1 MKETLKQRLLD
12 FYQIDEKT
20 YQELIKDSTI
30 EDFAMG
36 HKFDRMEEAVA
47 LVKDAIKNLK
57 RIAIYGDYDADGIMG
72 TSVLVKMFSYI
83 NYPVDYY
90 IPSRYLD
97 GYGLTLNDAEKAVA
111 EGVGLLI
118 TVDNGVSAF
127 EGIKYLHDHGVAV
140 LILDHHTMQD
150 ALPEADVIIHPTY
163 SHFGDIASS
172 GAFTAFMFASSFLGY
187 VDKYLATLAS
197 ISLISDMMPL
207 LDYNRRL
214 LKAVISNYQDGE
226 FLAIDLLKDG
236 DTFDEVS
243 IGMRI
248 APKINAL
255 GRMIE
260 TDEINKIIPFFVSD
274 DKELVLN
281 YINWINDTNESR
293 KDASKLAVE
302 EVKDVSKEDAAL
314 VIVSDAKEGLL
325 GLIANHLCGSY
336 HVPVV
341 VFGKEMSGDTLKG
354 SCRTPEGF
362 NVVEAFN
369 QLSDIII
376 SSGGHA
382 MAGGCSIKIEDFE
395 VFKKRFI
402 EIAQK
407 AEIKEYVEKN
417 IPLGLTEVSFE
428 NYELVKSFSPFGE
441 SWPAPTF
448 LIPRI
453 LSTSL
458 TFSRDNKHILT
469 YIGQGVKLV
478 GFNFPKEDITQLK
491 YIDLLGKMRTSTY
504 RGLTSLEFGIKD
516 IKESK
521 K

>member
-12 FYQIDEKT
+12 FYQIDESA

-30 EDFAMG
+30 EDFAIG

-47 LVKDAIKNLK
+47 LVKDAVKSLK

-83 NYPVDYY
+83 NYQVDYY

-97 GYGLTLNDAEKAVA
+97 GYGLTLKYAQKAVE

-127 EGIKYLHDHGVAV
+127 EGIQYLHEHGVSV
-140 LILDHHTMQD
+140 LVLDHHTIQD
-150 ALPEADVIIHPTY
+150 TLPVADVIIHPTY
-163 SHFGDIASS
+163 SHFGEIASS

-236 DTFDEVS
+236 DEFDENA

-274 DKELVLN
+274 DRELILN
-281 YINWINDTNESR
+281 YINWINETNESR
-293 KDASKLAVE
+293 KEASKLAVE
-302 EVKDVSKEDAAL
+302 EVKDISQEDAAL
-314 VIVSDAKEGLL
+314 IIISDAKEGLL

-336 HVPVV
+336 HIPVV
-341 VFGKEMSGDTLKG
+341 VFGKEMGGDTLKG

-369 QLSDIII
+369 QLSDITIT
-376 SSGGHA
+376 SGGHA

-395 VFKKRFI
+395 EFKKRFI
-402 EIAQK
+402 EIAK
-407 AEIKEYVEKN
+407 GADIEEYVEKN

-428 NYELVKSFSPFGE
+428 NYDLVKSFSPFGE
-441 SWPAPTF
+441 SWLAPTF
-448 LIPRI
+448 SIPRI

-458 TFSRDNKHILT
+458 TFSRDSKHILT

-478 GFNFPKEDITQLK
+478 GFNFPKDEITQIK

>member
-12 FYQIDEKT
+12 FYQIDESA

-30 EDFAMG
+30 EDFAIG
-36 HKFDRMEEAVA
+36 HHFDHMEEAVE
-47 LVKDAIKNLK
+47 LVKEAVKNHK

-83 NYPVDYY
+83 NYDVSYY

-97 GYGLTLNDAEKAVA
+97 GYGLTLKYAEEAVKNN
-111 EGVGLLI
+111 VGLLI

-127 EGIKYLHDHGVAV
+127 EGIQYLRDHGVDV
-140 LILDHHTMQD
+140 LILDHHTVQD
-150 ALPEADVIIHPTY
+150 ELPPANYIIHPTY
-163 SHFGDIASS
+163 SHFSDIASS
-172 GAFTAFMFASSFLGY
+172 GAFTAFMFANDFLGY

-214 LKAVISNYQDGE
+214 LKAVISHYQEGE

-236 DTFDEVS
+236 EEFNENS

-260 TDEINKIIPFFVSD
+260 TDEINKIIPYFVSED
-274 DKELVLN
+274 RELILN
-281 YINWINDTNESR
+281 YINWINETNESR
-293 KDASKLAVE
+293 KNLSKLAVDT
-302 EVKDVSKEDAAL
+302 VKDIAL
-314 VIVSDAKEGLL
+314 EEEAIVIISDAKEGLL
-325 GLIANHLCGSY
+325 GLIATHLCNTY
-336 HVPVV
+336 HIPSI
-341 VFGKEMSGDTLKG
+341 VFAKEMNGETLKG
-354 SCRTPEGF
+354 SCRAPQGF
-362 NVVEAFN
+362 NVVDAFN
-369 QLSDIII
+369 QLNDIIL

-382 MAGGCSIKIEDFE
+382 LAGGCSIKISDFDI
-395 VFKKRFI
+395 FKTRFI
-402 EIAQK
+402 EIVKK
-407 AEIKEYVEKN
+407 ATIEEYVEKN
-417 IPLGLTEVSFE
+417 IPLGLTEVNFE

-448 LIPRI
+448 SIPRI
-453 LSTSL
+453 LSSSL
-458 TFSRDNKHILT
+458 TFSRDYKHILT

-478 GFNFPKEDITQLK
+478 GFNFPKADVTQMR
-491 YIDLLGKMRTSTY
+491 YIDLYGKMRTSTY
-504 RGLTSLEFGIKD
+504 RGLITLEFGIKD
-516 IKESK
+516 IRESK

>member
-12 FYQIDEKT
+12 FYQIDEAT
-20 YQELIKDSTI
+20 YQELIKESTI
-30 EDFAMG
+30 DDFAMG
-36 HKFDRMEEAVA
+36 HHFDHMEEAVE
-47 LVKDAIKNLK
+47 LVKEAVKNLK

-83 NYPVDYY
+83 NYQVDYY

-97 GYGLTLNDAEKAVA
+97 GYGLTLKYAQKAV
-111 EGVGLLI
+111 ENGVGLLI

-127 EGIKYLHDHGVAV
+127 EAIKYLHNHGIQV
-140 LILDHHTMQD
+140 LVLDHHTLQD
-150 ALPEADVIIHPTY
+150 TLPLADYIIHPTY
-163 SHFGDIASS
+163 SHFGDIPSS

-214 LKAVISNYQDGE
+214 LKAVISHYQEGE
-226 FLAIDLLKDG
+226 FLAIDLLKEKDS
-236 DTFDEVS
+236 FDENA

-260 TDEINKIIPFFVSD
+260 TDEINKIVPFFVSD
-274 DKELVLN
+274 DKELILN
-281 YINWINDTNESR
+281 YINWINDTNEFR
-293 KDASKLAVE
+293 KDASKAAVE
-302 EVKDVSKEDAAL
+302 DVKDISKEDAAI
-314 VIVSDAKEGLL
+314 VIMSDAKEGLL
-325 GLIANHLCGSY
+325 GLIANHLCGNY

-341 VFGKEMSGDTLKG
+341 VFGKESNEEFLKG
-354 SCRTPEGF
+354 SARTPEGF
-362 NVVEAFN
+362 NIVDAFN
-369 QLSDIII
+369 QLSDIIVNF
-376 SSGGHA
+376 GGHA
-382 MAGGCSIKIEDFE
+382 MAGGCSIKASDFE
-395 VFKKRFI
+395 EFKKRFMG
-402 EIAQK
+402 IAK
-407 AEIKEYVEKN
+407 NTPIKEYVERN

-428 NYELVKSFSPFGE
+428 NYELIKSFSPFGE

-453 LSTSL
+453 SSMSL
-458 TFSRDNKHILT
+458 TYSRDNKHILT

-478 GFNFPKEDITQLK
+478 GFNFPKEEISQTRF
-491 YIDLLGKMRTSTY
+491 IDLLGRMRTSTY
-504 RGLTSLEFGIKD
+504 RGLVSLEFGIKD

>member
-12 FYQIDEKT
+12 FYQIDESA

-30 EDFAMG
+30 EDFAIG
-36 HKFDRMEEAVA
+36 HKFDHMEEAVS
-47 LVKDAIKNLK
+47 LVKEAISSQKK
-57 RIAIYGDYDADGIMG
+57 IAIYGDYDADGIMG
-72 TSVLVKMFSYI
+72 TSILVKMFSYI
-83 NYPVDYY
+83 NYDVNYY

-97 GYGLTLNDAEKAVA
+97 GYGLTLKYAQKAV
-111 EGVGLLI
+111 EDNVGLLI
-118 TVDNGVSAF
+118 TVDNGISAF
-127 EGIKYLHDHGVAV
+127 EGIQYLHEHNVSV
-140 LILDHHTMQD
+140 LVLDHHTVQD
-150 ALPEADVIIHPTY
+150 ALPVADVILHPAY
-163 SHFGDIASS
+163 SHFGEIASS

-214 LKAVISNYQDGE
+214 LKAVISHYQDGE

-236 DTFDEVS
+236 DEFDEVS
-243 IGMRI
+243 IGMKI

-260 TDEINKIIPFFVSD
+260 TDEINKIIPYFVSD
-274 DKELVLN
+274 DRELILN
-281 YINWINDTNESR
+281 YINWINETNESR
-293 KDASKLAVE
+293 KEASKLAVE
-302 EVKDVSKEDAAL
+302 QVKDMSKDEDAL
-314 VIVSDAKEGLL
+314 VIISDAKEGLL
-325 GLIANHLCGSY
+325 GLVANHLCNSY

-341 VFGKEMSGDTLKG
+341 VFGKEMGGETLKG

-369 QLSDIII
+369 QLSDITLTA
-376 SSGGHA
+376 GGHA
-382 MAGGCSIKIEDFE
+382 MAGGCSIRIEDFE
-395 VFKKRFI
+395 EFKTRFI
-402 EIAQK
+402 DIVKSAD
-407 AEIKEYVEKN
+407 IKEYVEKN
-417 IPLGLTEVSFE
+417 IPLGLTEVSFD

-448 LIPRI
+448 SIPRI

-478 GFNFPKEDITQLK
+478 GFNFPKEDVTQLRF
-491 YIDLLGKMRTSTY
+491 IDLYGKMRTSTY